1 MSAWVHR
8 ILGEFPSDLAR
19 LWIAADPD
27 AVLLDERI
35 LAGLRARG
43 FEVLPFEDPMAFR
56 AEYEEHYRQAW
67 DRGEDGR
74 ALSLVLHLRCAEP
87 DALPWDY
94 LRQART
100 VHLSLANLFPALSYG
115 VVRQVAAEH
124 LDALFDA
131 HAKHAS
137 QPLGEAATKDFILT
151 HVFRLAPHLITRMDD
166 LWRELLRLHHR
177 DLVLPPVLIEH
188 MAKIIGANDTFSG
201 LPIDELLSS
210 KASTLRCVQDA
221 WYRYLKDF
229 GITGSRIAEATPPGH
244 GVRIDIPFAHPDIR
258 GLVASM
264 FLDGTLHP
272 LTVHYLPANLPAT
285 VSKSIAIGIVKD
297 AAALRNLVVDGLK
310 ALVETLPT
318 TEATHRDWGAFA
330 RRFGEILARF
340 HNLDTA
346 RAQGLRAEVAQLQRL
361 ADERLLAWMTEHYA
375 DLPSLPAA
383 NAPAMVHQIPRFLTL
398 RRNAA
403 APRVALLV
411 FDGLA
416 LDQWVQIREAVTARA
431 PRFAFAEG
439 ACFAWLPTLTA
450 VSRQALFS
458 GLRPREFADSLET
471 THQEPGLWSRF
482 WQDQGLRPAE
492 VLYRKGVRR
501 VDQLDEVG
509 AALANPA
516 IQVAGI
522 VVDTIDL
529 MVHGAF
535 LGKREIASQIASWC
549 ESGFVDRLFALLLD
563 QGFQVYL
570 TADHGNCEAIGI
582 GRPNQGVIAETR
594 GERVRV
600 YRSAL
605 LRAESAGQCP
615 GTFSLEVPAWPPDF
629 LPLFAAGRTAFVM
642 PGDAL
647 VSHGGCSIEELIV
660 PFVKVSDVR

>member
-1 MSAWVHR
+1 MSAWVDR
-8 ILGEFPSDLAR
+8 ILREFPPDLAR

-43 FEVLPFEDPMAFR
+43 FEVLPFEDPIAFR
-56 AEYEEHYRQAW
+56 AEYEERYRQAW

-74 ALSLVLHLRCAEP
+74 ALSLVLHLRSAEP

-100 VHLSLANLFPALSYG
+100 VHLSLANLFPSLSYG

-131 HAKHAS
+131 HARHAS
-137 QPLGEAATKDFILT
+137 GSLGEAATKDFILT
-151 HVFRLAPHLITRMDD
+151 HVFRLAPHLISRADD
-166 LWRELLRLHHR
+166 LWRALLRLHHR

-188 MAKIIGANDTFSG
+188 MARIIAANDAFTG
-201 LPIDELLSS
+201 LPIVELLSS

-221 WYRYLKDF
+221 WYRYLKDL
-229 GITGSRIAEATPPGH
+229 GVTGSRIAEATPPGH
-244 GVRIDIPFAHPDIR
+244 GVRDTIDFAHPDIR
-258 GLVASM
+258 GLVDSM

-272 LTVHYLPANLPAT
+272 LAVHYLPADLPAT

-297 AAALRNLVVDGLK
+297 PAALRNLVVDSLK

-318 TEATHRDWGAFA
+318 TDATHRDWGAFA
-330 RRFGEILARF
+330 RRFGEALARF
-340 HNLDTA
+340 HSLDSA
-346 RAQGLRAEVAQLQRL
+346 RAQGLREDVAQLQRL

-439 ACFAWLPTLTA
+439 TCFAWLPTLTA
-450 VSRQALFS
+450 VSRQALFA

-471 THQEPGLWSRF
+471 TSREPALWSRF

-501 VDQLDEVG
+501 ADQLDELG
-509 AALANPA
+509 AALANPGV
-516 IQVAGI
+516 QVAGI
-522 VVDTIDL
+522 VVDTIDE
-529 MVHGAF
+529 MVHGAI
-535 LGKREIASQIASWC
+535 LGKRGIASQIASWC
-549 ESGFVDRLFALLLD
+549 ESGFVDGLFALLLD
-563 QGFQVYL
+563 QGFHVYL
-570 TADHGNCEAIGI
+570 TADHGNCEAVGV

-594 GERVRV
+594 GERVRI

-605 LRAESAGQCP
+605 LRAESAGQFP
-615 GTFSLEVPAWPPDF
+615 GTFSLEVPAWPRDF
-629 LPLFAAGRTAFVM
+629 LPLFAAGRTAFVT
-642 PGDAL
+642 PGEAL
-647 VSHGGCSIEELIV
+647 VSHGGCSIEEVIV
-660 PFVKVSDVR
+660 PFVKVSDGH

>member
-1 MSAWVHR
+1 MSAWVDR
-8 ILGEFPSDLAR
+8 ILSEFPSDLAR

-35 LAGLRARG
+35 LAGLRAGG

-56 AEYEEHYRQAW
+56 AEYEECYRQAW
-67 DRGEDGR
+67 NRGEDGR
-74 ALSLVLHLRCAEP
+74 ALSLVLHLRSAEP

-100 VHLSLANLFPALSYG
+100 VYLSLAHLFPSLGYG

-137 QPLGEAATKDFILT
+137 GSLGEAATKDFILT
-151 HVFRLAPHLITRMDD
+151 HVFRLAPHLISRLED

-177 DLVLPPVLIEH
+177 DLILPPVLIEH
-188 MAKIIGANDTFSG
+188 MAQILGANDAFAG

-221 WYRYLKDF
+221 WYRYLKDL
-229 GITGSRIAEATPPGH
+229 GVTGSRIAEATLPGH
-244 GVRIDIPFAHPDIR
+244 GARIAIDFAHPDIR
-258 GLVASM
+258 GLVDVM

-272 LTVHYLPANLPAT
+272 LAVHYLPADLPAN

-297 AAALRNLVVDGLK
+297 PAALRNLVVDSLK

-330 RRFGEILARF
+330 RRFGEALARF
-340 HNLDTA
+340 HSLDTV
-346 RAQGLRAEVAQLQRL
+346 RAQGLRADVAQLQRL
-361 ADERLLAWMTEHYA
+361 ADERLLAWVTEHYA
-375 DLPSLPAA
+375 DLPSLSAA
-383 NAPAMVHQIPRFLTL
+383 HAPAMVHQIPRFLAL
-398 RRNAA
+398 RRNAGEA
-403 APRVALLV
+403 RVALLV

-431 PRFAFAEG
+431 PQFAFAEG

-450 VSRQALFS
+450 VSRQALFA

-471 THQEPGLWSRF
+471 TSLEPSLWSRF
-482 WQDQGLRPAE
+482 WQDQELRPGE
-492 VLYRKGVRR
+492 ILYRKGIRR
-501 VDQLDEVG
+501 IEQLDELGV
-509 AALANPA
+509 ALANPA

-535 LGKREIASQIASWC
+535 LGKREIASRIASWC
-549 ESGFVDRLFALLLD
+549 ESGAVDGLFALLLN
-563 QGFQVYL
+563 QGFHVYL
-570 TADHGNCEAIGI
+570 TADHGNCEAVGV

-605 LRAESAGQCP
+605 LRSESAGLFP
-615 GTFSLEVPAWPPDF
+615 ETVSLEVPGLPADF
-629 LPLFAAGRTAFVM
+629 LPLFAAGRTAFVP
-642 PGDAL
+642 PGGSL
-647 VSHGGCSIEELIV
+647 VSHGGCSVEELIV
-660 PFVKVSDVR
+660 PFVKVSDTR